1 MLRLNRGIGKA
12 IWIGDGIRIVVKQI
26 IVQGIRGK
34 RVELSIQIG
43 QDKETSQWVELNE
56 EVAVGDQITIKLHKV
71 HGRIEAK
78 LDITA
83 PRALDIWREELR
95 PTAGQST

>member
-26 IVQGIRGK
+26 VIQEIRGK
-34 RVELSIQIG
+34 RVELGIQIG

-56 EVAVGDQITIKLHKV
+56 EVAVGDQITIKLHGV
-71 HGRIEAK
+71 HGRIEVK

-83 PRALDIWREELR
+83 PRALRILREELR